1 MFTTVYG
8 HRGHRLI
15 RFIWVLFNIIIW
27 TLIWASIGIVL
38 SLFDWSGR
46 PIAWVAKRWSRILLY
61 LSGITYSINGLEHLN
76 PDQQYVF
83 IANHESAFDIFLVF
97 AALPYSLVFLAKKE
111 LKKIPFLGWAMIL
124 GRHIFVERKNHNA
137 ALASIELAK
146 KSLQKYPRSIMIF
159 PEGTRS
165 LDGNMK
171 PFKKGG
177 AILSIQTGLPLVPMA
192 ICDTFDV
199 VKKGSFSI
207 IPKPI
212 HLEIG
217 HPIDTSK
224 YSFEER
230 NRVTELLRNKV
241 VNLKSTWAAREPN
254 STNI

>member
-1 MFTTVYG
+1 
-8 HRGHRLI
+8 
-15 RFIWVLFNIIIW
+15 
-27 TLIWASIGIVL
+27 
-38 SLFDWSGR
+38 
-46 PIAWVAKRWSRILLY
+46 
-61 LSGITYSINGLEHLN
+61 
-76 PDQQYVF
+76 
-83 IANHESAFDIFLVF
+83 
-97 AALPYSLVFLAKKE
+97 
-111 LKKIPFLGWAMIL
+111 
-124 GRHIFVERKNHNA
+124 
-137 ALASIELAK
+137 
-146 KSLQKYPRSIMIF
+146 
-159 PEGTRS
+159 
-165 LDGNMK
+165 MK